1 MKLDFNIQVNQRQG
15 LTLTAQ
21 VQQAI
26 KLLHMT
32 NQEIAEF
39 VNDQF
44 QDNPFVETT
53 NFSEANSIQS
63 NTLGNKLGSWIIHL
77 KTAHITK
84 AKTPRKWLLIIS
96 SKQVTL
102 IFRNQPFLKLIAISM
117 LWGQLLQNLNHFM
130 FTV

>member
-63 NTLGNKLGSWIIHL
+63 NTLGNKRELDN
-77 KTAHITK
+77 
-84 AKTPRKWLLIIS
+84 
-96 SKQVTL
+96 
-102 IFRNQPFLKLIAISM
+102 F
-117 LWGQLLQNLNHFM
+117 
-130 FTV
+130 

>member
-63 NTLGNKLGSWIIHL
+63 NTLGNKRELDNSFKNSPYNQSENTPKVAIDNQFETGDAYIPKS
-77 KTAHITK
+77 TVSK
-84 AKTPRKWLLIIS
+84 ADSDFDAVGHYCRT
-96 SKQVTL
+96 
-102 IFRNQPFLKLIAISM
+102 
-117 LWGQLLQNLNHFM
+117 
-130 FTV
+130 